1 VTGMARA
8 RAEPGQAASR
18 PMAATPGASPPL
30 NASVLS
36 MVAGLDGHDLK
47 ALPETFDRSRR
58 EVPSE
63 NRRIVC

>member
-1 VTGMARA
+1 
-8 RAEPGQAASR
+8 
-18 PMAATPGASPPL
+18 MAATPGASPPL